1 MSLDKRWSLRQ
12 AAIAGRVELLGG
24 DKSGQWNAWY
34 EAAIPVADGLY
45 DIYLEE
51 LREEG
56 LIE

>member
-1 MSLDKRWSLRQ
+1 MS
-12 AAIAGRVELLGG
+12 G

-34 EAAIPVADGLY
+34 RTAIPVADDLY
-45 DIYLEE
+45 NNYLNE

>member
-1 MSLDKRWSLRQ
+1 MQ

-34 EAAIPVADGLY
+34 EEAIPVADGLY